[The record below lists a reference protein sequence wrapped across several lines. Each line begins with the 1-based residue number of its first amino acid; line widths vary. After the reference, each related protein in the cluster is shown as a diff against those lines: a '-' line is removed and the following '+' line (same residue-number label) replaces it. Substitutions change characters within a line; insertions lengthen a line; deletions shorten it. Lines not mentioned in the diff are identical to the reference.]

1 MKIALIMNYDGYHG
15 REYMSALLRAKII
28 FDVIF
33 IKNKKIIK
41 YNCLEDKRTNSKWQ
55 PEKLE
60 QMIDKIENQ
69 YSYKSLSDPEFLNH
83 LNHSKYQIGIQGG
96 GLGILN
102 KKIIKMFS
110 LGLLNFHPGD
120 LPKYRG
126 SSAPEWQII
135 EGKEIIATCHL
146 IDEGIDTGDIIRKK
160 KLNLNYSDYF
170 NMRADI
176 YPQMS
181 LFLVEVIFQIINDK
195 GIKNL
200 EIQNEK
206 FANYRKYIGDEVI
219 EKLKDKMKKK

>member
-1 MKIALIMNYDGYHG
+1 
-15 REYMSALLRAKII
+15 
-28 FDVIF
+28 
-33 IKNKKIIK
+33 
-41 YNCLEDKRTNSKWQ
+41 
-55 PEKLE
+55 
-60 QMIDKIENQ
+60 
-69 YSYKSLSDPEFLNH
+69 
-83 LNHSKYQIGIQGG
+83 
-96 GLGILN
+96 
-102 KKIIKMFS
+102 MFS

-195 GIKNL
+195 GIK
-200 EIQNEK
+200 I
-206 FANYRKYIGDEVI
+206 
-219 EKLKDKMKKK
+219 